1 MLGRARDRGQ
11 RCAAVGDC
19 GIRQCGIRQGEGGAG
34 AVRAINPARE
44 VWTRTPN
51 RPGFK
56 TEDSPRRAVST
67 CTAGDFTGCD
77 QYPTL
82 PRTDAVGRRRAGS
95 DVRVDTFHEGCP
107 FRELPPFQR
116 ARVCTLTDPP
126 LNVPHEPLPASTCV
140 LSAFHWLV
148 WCVETHTAR
157 PASAS
162 SNSDLMC
169 HTPRDTLRHCR
180 GMFESNTARTRFDAR
195 SSRGGGTNC
204 TLREH
209 PHVPGRRVVCWTA
222 VGVVA
227 HAHLTRSAR
236 RTRLRP
242 ARPPPTCARHAP
254 CRRPPSPAAPE
265 SGAWRARPPS

>member
-1 MLGRARDRGQ
+1 MHSSGNGRKSAAGSAPAASPIRTALTIVLPGGRRQSDLSWGLGVGWLTGACTHGEADQSEQMEEPVEAGRISQHPLILLRHRARARSL
-11 RCAAVGDC
+11 AAFATFV
-19 GIRQCGIRQGEGGAG
+19 
-34 AVRAINPARE
+34 VRLR
-44 VWTRTPN
+44 
-51 RPGFK
+51 
-56 TEDSPRRAVST
+56 
-67 CTAGDFTGCD
+67 
-77 QYPTL
+77 
-82 PRTDAVGRRRAGS
+82 
-95 DVRVDTFHEGCP
+95 
-107 FRELPPFQR
+107 
-116 ARVCTLTDPP
+116 RVCTLTDPP

-148 WCVETHTAR
+148 WCVETLKAR

-204 TLREH
+204 TLRED